1 MLRILKNALSF
12 LLFAGVLLVLVGLAR
27 PAFADPIAKNNPQ
40 YAEITQTLTDLQQ
53 LQADPNAD
61 LEAAGYT
68 AVSLTQKISDLRFQK
83 YIQETS
89 EDLGICRNATSATLG
104 IYGYDPDLKNATP
117 QIAYLGAGQTTDNDW
132 ACTGVFLPADATVT
146 GLDLG
151 GESAIATIVDGTQL
165 TISENP
171 VTGALSFDVPLYQ
184 VLKAADTTTPLPQLS
199 AAEVAVQVAN
209 APVD

>member
-1 MLRILKNALSF
+1 M
-12 LLFAGVLLVLVGLAR
+12 
-27 PAFADPIAKNNPQ
+27 
-40 YAEITQTLTDLQQ
+40 LTDLQQ

-104 IYGYDPDLKNATP
+104 IYGYDPDMKNATP

-132 ACTGVFLPADATVT
+132 ACTGYSSPPMPPSP
-146 GLDLG
+146 GLTW
-151 GESAIATIVDGTQL
+151 AAK
-165 TISENP
+165 
-171 VTGALSFDVPLYQ
+171 VPS
-184 VLKAADTTTPLPQLS
+184 PPS
-199 AAEVAVQVAN
+199 
-209 APVD
+209 